1 MPVLTDETLV
11 FKLCFPKKFFLLQQL
26 QNPSIRCFPL
36 WLSVLQFPNIKTFA
50 SFTEP
55 LGPMLLPIF
64 D

>member
-26 QNPSIRCFPL
+26 QN
-36 WLSVLQFPNIKTFA
+36 LSVLQFPNIKTFA